1 MKCASVV
8 VLLGAWF
15 IMIPPETV
23 NWHCARVQHDEAPM
37 EQWKPFFHFETQQ
50 ACESLRSEIVRRGS
64 NPRRREATR
73 AYRAEMDRKY
83 QQNTP
88 LHVRVFDHLFCG
100 KCVFLW
106 ICGKD
111 VWQPLDF
118 FVHTRCVYREQ
129 GTP

>member
-1 MKCASVV
+1 
-8 VLLGAWF
+8 
-15 IMIPPETV
+15 
-23 NWHCARVQHDEAPM
+23 M

-118 FVHTRCVYREQ
+118 FVHTWCVYREQ